1 LNLLRIT
8 PQELSKKQEKMMN
21 IYTVIYSIY
30 DNRNGDI
37 IVEAEEVTGF
47 ASNNLSAQ
55 TLLVHEIRK
64 IFPES
69 EWKIVIHQVIEHMPF
84 E

>member
-64 IFPES
+64 IFPEN